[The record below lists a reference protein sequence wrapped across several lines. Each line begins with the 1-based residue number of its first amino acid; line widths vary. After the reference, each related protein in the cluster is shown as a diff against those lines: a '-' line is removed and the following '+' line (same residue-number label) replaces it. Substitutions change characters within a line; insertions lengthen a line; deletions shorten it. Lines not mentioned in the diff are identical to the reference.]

1 MTKYSKLLDKVLSG
15 RSDSNLDFDD
25 LRRLLKRLGFAE
37 RTRGSHHVFV
47 RSGIH
52 DMINL
57 QREGRLA
64 KPYQVRQVRAVIT
77 AHGLTVDEE
86 E

>member
-1 MTKYSKLLDKVLSG
+1 MTKYSKLLTKVLSG

-25 LRRLLKRLGFAE
+25 LRNLLKRLGFEE

-57 QREGRLA
+57 QRERRLA
-64 KPYQVRQVRAVIT
+64 KPYQVRQVRAVIA

>member
-1 MTKYSKLLDKVLSG
+1 MTKYSKLLARVLGG
-15 RSDSNLDFDD
+15 RSDSNIDFDD
-25 LRRLLKRLGFAE
+25 LRRLVEHLGFVE
-37 RTRGSHHVFV
+37 RVRGSHHVFV

-57 QREGRLA
+57 QREGRMA

-77 AHGLTVDEE
+77 TYGLTVGEDD
-86 E
+86 

>member
-1 MTKYSKLLDKVLSG
+1 MRKYSKLLARVLSG
-15 RSDSNLDFDD
+15 RADSNIDFDD
-25 LRRLLKRLGFAE
+25 LRRLVEHLGFAE
-37 RTRGSHHVFV
+37 RVRGSHYVFV
-47 RSGIH
+47 RQGIR

>member
-1 MTKYSKLLDKVLSG
+1 MTKYSKLLDKILSG
-15 RSDSNLDFDD
+15 RSDSNLDFDN
-25 LRRLLKRLGFAE
+25 LRRLLKRLGFEE

-47 RSGIH
+47 RSGIY

-77 AHGLTVDEE
+77 AHALTVDEE

>member
-1 MTKYSKLLDKVLSG
+1 MTKYSKLLAKILSG
-15 RSDSNLDFDD
+15 HSDSNLDFDD
-25 LRRLLKRLGFAE
+25 PCRLLIRLGFEE
-37 RTRGSHHVFV
+37 RTRGSHHIFV
-47 RSGIH
+47 RPGIH

-57 QREGRLA
+57 QRDGRLA

-77 AHGLTVDEE
+77 AHGLTMSEE

>member
-1 MTKYSKLLDKVLSG
+1 MTKYSKLLSRVLSG
-15 RSDSNLDFDD
+15 GSDGNVDFDE
-25 LRRLLKRLGFAE
+25 LRRLLKRLGFEE

-77 AHGLTVDEE
+77 AHGLAVEE
-86 E
+86 EE